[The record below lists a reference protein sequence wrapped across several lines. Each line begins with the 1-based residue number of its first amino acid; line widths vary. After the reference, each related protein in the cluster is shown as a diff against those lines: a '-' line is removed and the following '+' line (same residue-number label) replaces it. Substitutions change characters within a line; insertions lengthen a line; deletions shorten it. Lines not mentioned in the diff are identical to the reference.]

1 MSDGSFMLTMPR
13 LMARRVTS
21 AACSSAG
28 SQPGAPLQLSFAKTE
43 AGRGRVG
50 PQVATS
56 STEGLQSVRR
66 SGSIGRTNSEEV
78 AMMNDASTPIGQPAA
93 VNPPGKLAYATPT
106 TAPLVAGRRSF
117 FKYRDLGVTAASS
130 GKIRAQVT
138 IGAEG
143 MTQPTGW
150 HYHVCEGQFV
160 YMLSGWVDLEFEDG
174 QKLRIQSGESL
185 YIPGGVRHNETAASR
200 DLELLELSVPA
211 DMGTVACDP
220 PEGWS
225 KSA

>member
-1 MSDGSFMLTMPR
+1 
-13 LMARRVTS
+13 
-21 AACSSAG
+21 
-28 SQPGAPLQLSFAKTE
+28 
-43 AGRGRVG
+43 
-50 PQVATS
+50 
-56 STEGLQSVRR
+56 
-66 SGSIGRTNSEEV
+66 
-78 AMMNDASTPIGQPAA
+78 MNDASTTIGQPAA

-138 IGAEG
+138 IGADG

-185 YIPGGVRHNETAASR
+185 YIPGGLRHNETAASK
-200 DLELLELSVPA
+200 DLELLEISVPA

-220 PEGWS
+220 PEGGP
-225 KSA
+225 SARDAALTAFCRREERSLTRGDAAQSASMGPRPGWCEPGAGRAVRPGGQPSQGGQSECASPTSFDRSFDRDARVGQPRRSR